1 MDRDLT
7 LGSIVFYVRV
17 FVTGAANGIGR
28 ATVEELVERNHKVI
42 AYDMDG
48 EALDDL
54 PDQVETYEGDVR
66 DRERVE
72 EVVRKEI
79 FNVLV
84 NCAGFQEQGAVE
96 DMSTEKFREHFE
108 TNFFGSLDCVKAAL
122 PMLRE
127 RDGRIINISSIAGK
141 ATIPFLGA
149 YSASKHAVE
158 GFSDALRMELRDSEV
173 DVVVVEPGPIKTGFN
188 EKAEN
193 ALERYIPGS
202 RYSQDYRDRINSA
215 NDGAEP
221 DKAAETVVK
230 AVESSRP
237 RTRYT
242 VTLQALLVK
251 KLKPFVPSKLFD
263 FLASRRQ

>member
-1 MDRDLT
+1 M
-7 LGSIVFYVRV
+7 RV

-28 ATVEELVERNHKVI
+28 ATVERLVKRDHKVI
-42 AYDMDG
+42 AYDKDG
-48 EALDDL
+48 VALEDL
-54 PDQVETYEGDVR
+54 PDTVETYEGDVR

-96 DMSTEKFREHFE
+96 DMPSEKFHEHFE
-108 TNFFGSLDCVKAAL
+108 TNFFGTLNCVKTAL

-158 GFSDALRMELRDSEV
+158 GFSDALRMELRDTEV

-188 EKAEN
+188 ENAEN
-193 ALERYIPGS
+193 ALDQYVPGS
-202 RYSQDYRDRINSA
+202 RYSAEYRDRINSV
-215 NDGAEP
+215 NDGADP
-221 DKAAETVVK
+221 DKAAKTVVK

-237 RTRYT
+237 KVRYT
-242 VTLQALLVK
+242 VTLQAFLVK
-251 KLKPFVPSKLFD
+251 KLKPFVPSSLFD